1 MQPKLKE
8 NPKDWLKFT
17 AAVCLVLA
25 LVVAGLARRHVFSR
39 ATMWSLLALLLITLL
54 VCLLKP
60 RLFRSFYRVGMTVSF
75 YIGHLF
81 GRILLTLIFLL
92 VLTPLG
98 LMLKLMGKDLLR
110 LKRDPSAQTYW
121 EPVKQ
126 NHDLEREF

>member
-17 AAVCLVLA
+17 AAIGLVLI
-25 LVVAGLARRHVFSR
+25 LVVAGLARRGVISR
-39 ATMWSLLALLLITLL
+39 APMWSLLAVLAGALLLA
-54 VCLLKP
+54 VMKP
-60 RLFRSFYRVGMTVSF
+60 RLFRGFYRVGMTVSF
-75 YIGHLF
+75 YIGQVV

-98 LMLKLMGKDLLR
+98 LLLRLMGKDLLR
-110 LKRDPSAQTYW
+110 LKLDPSAQTYW

-126 NHDLEREF
+126 DNDLEREF